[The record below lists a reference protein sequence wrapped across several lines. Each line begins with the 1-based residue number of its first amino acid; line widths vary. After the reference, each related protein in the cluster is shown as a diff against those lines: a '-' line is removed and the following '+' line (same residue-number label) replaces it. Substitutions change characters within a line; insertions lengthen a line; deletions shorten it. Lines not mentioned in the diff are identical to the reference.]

1 MERNQNQ
8 SETKENSACDVCGE
22 EYPEPLIAELHSGS
36 IIEEYYACPRCLTK
50 VGDVEHERKT
60 ETDESL
66 EEDEEMPQE
75 IKEIATVETSK
86 LEETQPCPYY
96 MGYLKKRQKGT
107 AIPEGCLTCTKM
119 IDCM

>member
-1 MERNQNQ
+1 MERNPTQ

-22 EYPEPLIAELHSGS
+22 EYEEPVVAELHSGS
-36 IIEEYYACPRCLTK
+36 MIEEYYACPRCLTK

-60 ETDESL
+60 ETRESL
-66 EEDEEMPQE
+66 EEEEEKPQE
-75 IKEIATVETSK
+75 VEETATVETSK
-86 LEETQPCPYY
+86 LEETQTCPYH

>member
-22 EYPEPLIAELHSGS
+22 EYSEPLIAELHSGS

-50 VGDVEHERKT
+50 VGDVEHERKM

-66 EEDEEMPQE
+66 EEEEMPQE
-75 IKEIATVETSK
+75 IEETATVETSK
-86 LEETQPCPYY
+86 SEETQPCPYY